1 MWGPFWLDTL
11 GANHYYSL
19 VNGLDNQGD
28 LMKEVGA
35 FEAKS
40 RLGQLLDWVEAGEE
54 VVITRRGKVVAR
66 LVPPNLAFDRE
77 RSRRAVQKIRGMRK
91 GVTLGGL
98 RIKDLVNEGRE

>member
-1 MWGPFWLDTL
+1 
-11 GANHYYSL
+11 
-19 VNGLDNQGD
+19 
-28 LMKEVGA
+28 MKEVGA

-66 LVPPNLAFDRE
+66 LVPPSLALDRE
-77 RSRRAVQKIRGMRK
+77 RSRRAVQKIREMRK

-98 RIKDLVNEGRE
+98 RIKDLINEGRE